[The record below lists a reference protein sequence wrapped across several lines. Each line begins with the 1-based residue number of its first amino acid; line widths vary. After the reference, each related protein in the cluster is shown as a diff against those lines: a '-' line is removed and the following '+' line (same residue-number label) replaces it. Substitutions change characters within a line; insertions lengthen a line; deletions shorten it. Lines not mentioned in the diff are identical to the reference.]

1 MFKKCISEKLSYVF
15 SDLEVCL
22 FKYLKIGISK
32 KWVQVVV
39 TFVSLLFKYLK
50 GVPAKSCARF
60 FQICKFA
67 FLNI

>member
-39 TFVSLLFKYLK
+39 TFVSLLFKYL
-50 GVPAKSCARF
+50 AKNCPRDF
-60 FQICKFA
+60 
-67 FLNI
+67 